1 MSAPTKT
8 KTKAKLNPRHI
19 VEVDGERRELK
30 MSFGLLNELV
40 ALVGSA
46 AYVGT
51 IPVDAELGKA
61 VLSTVLAK
69 RDNTGTVVEELN
81 LFETNIT
88 PEQTMAL
95 YQWVMGHVLDFFL
108 AALETAATVG
118 SQFNQRLEAL
128 FPPSP
133 SGSALSLS
141 ETQSAG
147 PAV

>member
-1 MSAPTKT
+1 MSTPKKLKIPTKH
-8 KTKAKLNPRHI
+8 LIEIDN
-19 VEVDGERRELK
+19 ERRELK

-51 IPVDAELGKA
+51 IPVDAELGRA
-61 VLSTVLAK
+61 VLVSVLSK
-69 RDNTGTVVEELN
+69 RDNAGKITEEVN

-108 AALETAATVG
+108 AALETAAAVG
-118 SQFNQRLEAL
+118 SQFNQRLETL
-128 FPPSP
+128 FPRSP
-133 SGSALSLS
+133 NGSEVSLS
-141 ETQSAG
+141 ETPSAG